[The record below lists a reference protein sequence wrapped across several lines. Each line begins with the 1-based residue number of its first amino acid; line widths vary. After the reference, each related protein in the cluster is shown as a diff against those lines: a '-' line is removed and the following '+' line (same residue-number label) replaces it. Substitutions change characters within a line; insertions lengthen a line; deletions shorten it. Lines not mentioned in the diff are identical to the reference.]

1 MKIKEFYLENYPS
14 DDLGYEL
21 NETPTF
27 AGLLNQLIVG
37 GHVYRYIG
45 VGDAII
51 RERLFE
57 KLAEELE
64 VSYDYVYNLW
74 VKNKSEKIWKIQEI

>member
-1 MKIKEFYLENYPS
+1 MRIKEFYTTTYPT
-14 DDLGYEL
+14 DELGSEL

-27 AGLLNQLIVG
+27 AGLLNQLIIDG
-37 GHVYRYIG
+37 DVYRYIG
-45 VGDAII
+45 VSDSLV

-57 KLAEELE
+57 RLAEELE

-74 VKNKSEKIWKIQEI
+74 ITPNSIMNT

>member
-1 MKIKEFYLENYPS
+1 MTIREFYLKNYPT
-14 DDLGYEL
+14 DGLGLEL
-21 NETPTF
+21 YNTPTF

-37 GHVYRYIG
+37 GDVYRYIG
-45 VGDAII
+45 VGDSII

-57 KLAEELE
+57 RLAEELE

-74 VKNKSEKIWKIQEI
+74 LK

>member
-1 MKIKEFYLENYPS
+1 MTIREYYLETYPT
-14 DDLGYEL
+14 DDLGLDL
-21 NETPTF
+21 NLTPTF

-37 GHVYRYIG
+37 GDVYRYIG
-45 VGDAII
+45 VSDSVI

-57 KLAEELE
+57 RLAQELE

-74 VKNKSEKIWKIQEI
+74 INN